1 MSLQL
6 IFHYYYQERISA
18 GVKIDLTHD
27 TATSFGKIIR
37 HNVTC
42 SGHQCVPLN
51 KTTGITDVED
61 FPMKN
66 EPNMEDLASR
76 L

>member
-18 GVKIDLTHD
+18 GVKTDLTHD
-27 TATSFGKIIR
+27 TATSFSKIVGQ
-37 HNVTC
+37 NVTC

-51 KTTGITDVED
+51 KTTSNTDVED
-61 FPMKN
+61 FPVKN
-66 EPNMEDLASR
+66 EPNMKDLENR
-76 L
+76 